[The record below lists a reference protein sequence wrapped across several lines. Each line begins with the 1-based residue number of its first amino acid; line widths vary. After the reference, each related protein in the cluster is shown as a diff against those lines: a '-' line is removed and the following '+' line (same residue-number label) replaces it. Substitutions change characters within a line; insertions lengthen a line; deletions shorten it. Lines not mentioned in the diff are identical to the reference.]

1 MIIIARFC
9 DTRISSNNNK
19 SPQARGK
26 ATRQT
31 AKGTAINYQEGFKTE
46 KGWEG
51 GSFVIYSM
59 GRMEWYRVSWCRGQV
74 QSPNDVLY
82 YSQLSPCGSPDDTD
96 SS

>member
-31 AKGTAINYQEGFKTE
+31 GTAINYQEGFKTE
-46 KGWEG
+46 KG
-51 GSFVIYSM
+51 
-59 GRMEWYRVSWCRGQV
+59 
-74 QSPNDVLY
+74 
-82 YSQLSPCGSPDDTD
+82 
-96 SS
+96 